1 MRAEFSVSQNQE
13 FDQTISLRGA
23 FFSTMDEGGVRRDR
37 RGATTS
43 RAPRLLGGYA
53 RPEQRARG
61 VMILLLLVLLGIA
74 PSALVASQLPCDIFA
89 AASPCVAAHSVTRAL
104 CTPQSIIVLLHL
116 AAARPHARVR
126 VRDRLSGL
134 TALHDG

>member
-1 MRAEFSVSQNQE
+1 
-13 FDQTISLRGA
+13 
-23 FFSTMDEGGVRRDR
+23 
-37 RGATTS
+37 
-43 RAPRLLGGYA
+43 
-53 RPEQRARG
+53 
-61 VMILLLLVLLGIA
+61 MILLLLVLLGIA

-104 CTPQSIIVLLHL
+104 CTPQSIIVLHL